1 MTSESGPQIRTI
13 RLGNWEVGGF
23 LERRFG
29 LDGGTMFGVVPRLMW
44 EKLVTPDAE
53 NRVPMQANLF
63 LVKTGSANILLDT
76 GLGDSLSK
84 FDIRIYDPRGPSYLD
99 ESLRLLG
106 VRPEEITHV
115 VFTHLHTDH
124 ANGAFSGDPDKPQLR
139 FPNAKH
145 FVQRDEWEDA
155 THPDDRT
162 GAVYVT
168 HRLAVLGDSGQLEL
182 IDKPEAEIMPG
193 VRVVRTGGH
202 TRGHQAVRVE
212 HDGRRFFYY
221 ADIIPSRFHL
231 KGPYVAAVD
240 LFPLDTM
247 KAKKLLLSEA
257 VDDRTV
263 IGFDH
268 DIEYIF
274 GRLVQKEK
282 WIDVAP
288 VEAAAVSA

>member
-1 MTSESGPQIRTI
+1 MTVDSAPQIRTI

-23 LERRFG
+23 LERRFA

-44 EKLVTPDAE
+44 EKLLAPDAE
-53 NRVPMQANLF
+53 NRVPMQTNLF
-63 LVKTGSANILLDT
+63 LVKTGAANILLDT
-76 GLGDSLSK
+76 GLGEALSK
-84 FDIRIYDPRGPSYLD
+84 FDIRVYDPRGPSHLD

-106 VRPEEITHV
+106 VKPEEITHV

-124 ANGAFSGDPDKPQLR
+124 SNGAFVGDADKPHLR

-145 FVQRDEWEDA
+145 YVQRDEWDDA

-162 GAVYVT
+162 SAVYVK
-168 HRLAVLGDSGQLEL
+168 HRLEVLAESGRLEL
-182 IDKPEAEIMPG
+182 IDTAVAEVVPG
-193 VRVVRTGGH
+193 VRVARTGGH
-202 TRGHQAVRVE
+202 TRGHQGVRVE
-212 HDGRRFFYY
+212 HDGRRFLYY

-247 KAKKLLLSEA
+247 RAKKALLAEA

-268 DIEYIF
+268 DIEFIF

-288 VEAAAVSA
+288 VEAAVVSA